1 MPTLRSLLCA
11 LALAGAS
18 TAALAETPPAA
29 APTPPTPPPLPYGA
43 PVSLDTARA
52 CVKAAI
58 ETAAK
63 NDWFMVVTVVDTGGH
78 IVLTER
84 MDNAQF
90 GSVEPAR
97 QKAYTAVAFRRS
109 TKVFED
115 MIAKGGAALRL
126 LKLPDAL
133 PIEGGLPL
141 VKDGKIIGAVG
152 TSGGSAQQDGVAA
165 QGCVDALGK

>member
-1 MPTLRSLLCA
+1 MNKTRHLLCA
-11 LALAGAS
+11 LGLAGAS
-18 TAALAETPPAA
+18 YAALAQAPAA
-29 APTPPTPPPLPYGA
+29 APTPPPPLPYGA

-52 CVKAAI
+52 CAKAAI
-58 ETAAK
+58 ATAAK
-63 NDWFMVVTVVDTGGH
+63 NNWFMVVTVVDTGGH

-84 MDNAQF
+84 MDNTQF

-97 QKAYTAVAFRRS
+97 QKAYTAAAFRRS

-115 MIAKGGAALRL
+115 MIAQGGSALRL

-165 QGCVDALGK
+165 QGCVDALDK

>member
-1 MPTLRSLLCA
+1 MNKTRHVLCA
-11 LALAGAS
+11 LGLAGAS
-18 TAALAETPPAA
+18 LTAMAQAPAA
-29 APTPPTPPPLPYGA
+29 TPTPPPLPYGA
-43 PVSLDTARA
+43 PVTLDTARA
-52 CVKAAI
+52 CAKAAI
-58 ETAAK
+58 EPPAK
-63 NDWFMVVTVVDTGGH
+63 HDWFMVVTVVDTGGH

-84 MDNAQF
+84 MDNTQF

-97 QKAYTAVAFRRS
+97 QKAYTAAAFRRS

-126 LKLPDAL
+126 LRLPDAL

>member
-1 MPTLRSLLCA
+1 MNKTRHVLCA
-11 LALAGAS
+11 LGLAGAS
-18 TAALAETPPAA
+18 LTAMAQAPAA
-29 APTPPTPPPLPYGA
+29 TPTPPPLPYGA
-43 PVSLDTARA
+43 PVTLDTARA
-52 CVKAAI
+52 CAKAAI

-84 MDNAQF
+84 MDNTQF

-97 QKAYTAVAFRRS
+97 QKAYTAAAFRRS

-126 LKLPDAL
+126 LRLPDAL

>member
-1 MPTLRSLLCA
+1 MMKTLLGATLGLV
-11 LALAGAS
+11 LAQAVGAAE
-18 TAALAETPPAA
+18 TAAPATA
-29 APTPPTPPPLPYGA
+29 SKPPLPYGA
-43 PVSLDTARA
+43 PVSLETARA
-52 CVKAAI
+52 CAKAAVQ
-58 ETAAK
+58 TATA
-63 NDWFMVVTVVDTGGH
+63 NGWFMVVTVLDAGGH

-115 MIAKGGAALRL
+115 MIAQGGSALRL

-141 VKDGKIIGAVG
+141 VKDGKVIGAVG
-152 TSGGSAQQDGVAA
+152 TSGGSAQQDGVVA
-165 QGCVDALGK
+165 QSCVDTLGQ

>member
-1 MPTLRSLLCA
+1 
-11 LALAGAS
+11 
-18 TAALAETPPAA
+18 
-29 APTPPTPPPLPYGA
+29 
-43 PVSLDTARA
+43 
-52 CVKAAI
+52 
-58 ETAAK
+58 
-63 NDWFMVVTVVDTGGH
+63 MVVTVLDAGGH
-78 IVLTER
+78 LVLTER

-115 MIAKGGAALRL
+115 MIAQGGSALRL

-141 VKDGKIIGAVG
+141 VKDGKVIGAVG
-152 TSGGSAQQDGVAA
+152 TSGGSAQQDGVVA
-165 QGCVDALGK
+165 QSCVDTLGQ